1 MTAKKVRRSYDL
13 PENLAKYFKDWK
25 PGRDLSPKVAGAIF
39 YYMQL
44 PPDIREAC
52 EKAAYS
58 DDIEKAIKEL
68 EPAMKPDRLY
78 AMQDRFEKLL
88 DDFSKIAK
96 LSQAQRRSNAGEK
109 AGKSRIS
116 RR

>member
-1 MTAKKVRRSYDL
+1 MEAIKVRRSYDL
-13 PENLAKYFKDWK
+13 PVNLVNYFLDWK
-25 PGRDLSPKVAGAIF
+25 PGRDFCPKVAGAIF

-44 PPDIREAC
+44 PSDVREEC

-68 EPAMKPDRLY
+68 NPTMKPDRLY

-96 LSQAQRRSNAGEK
+96 LSQARQQSTAGDKAEK
-109 AGKSRIS
+109 KRIS
-116 RR
+116 P